1 MVLGTH
7 QPKFNKIQQ
16 FVNKSLTTTY
26 REVLELFFSFIHIDL
41 RSKLSW
47 SSNMGIKGVSSAPG
61 DFIYFKSQVPLH
73 RIPVRFSLS
82 LSIPFF
88 IFLSF
93 PFPFP
98 RVFFLPLSF
107 LSYSFPYLLLSQI
120 GTKQW
125 RYYDFGPKVVPPLIC
140 LPGIAGTADVYYKQI
155 MFLSM
160 KVLLPSY
167 FHFLFVFRL
176 LPNFTSLLFLS
187 PRFLCWFVVSVEI
200 GEHRLLQGVYF
211 MRG

>member
-1 MVLGTH
+1 
-7 QPKFNKIQQ
+7 
-16 FVNKSLTTTY
+16 
-26 REVLELFFSFIHIDL
+26 
-41 RSKLSW
+41 
-47 SSNMGIKGVSSAPG
+47 MGIKGVSSAPG

-187 PRFLCWFVVSVEI
+187 PRFLC
-200 GEHRLLQGVYF
+200 
-211 MRG
+211 